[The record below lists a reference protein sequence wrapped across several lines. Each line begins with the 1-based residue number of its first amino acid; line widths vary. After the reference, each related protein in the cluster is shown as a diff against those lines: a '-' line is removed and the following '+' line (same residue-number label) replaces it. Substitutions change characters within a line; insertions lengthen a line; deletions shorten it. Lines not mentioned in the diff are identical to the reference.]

1 MDWHAENKERKGFQ
15 AKGKIEVRTSI
26 IYFSLGERMEIK
38 LNR

>member
-1 MDWHAENKERKGFQ
+1 MQRTRKGRGFQ